1 MTKKVTKRPTS
12 PDPADIDQH
21 LYDARHATMTRRMLT
36 KIAKKL
42 LSPSLYEY
50 QYNPA
55 FSAKSAAGWY
65 KKSPA
70 YFYRLLKGVGLNP
83 KTGEYEYKTAD
94 GKPDV
99 ERLIDSLSDK
109 LTVTDMNALR
119 DYFVALKKYNA
130 NAVYNRNNT
139 AEHRKKINAK
149 AVKKYRKKQEKEARK
164 QTAGVK
170 ENLVKS
176 LTKEG
181 QGITT
186 LTPEQK
192 RVQAEQAE
200 KMRKTRKEQEAAEAK
215 RREQQKQEQSQ
226 LHHDKL
232 LEFAATGIRDEGASG
247 LGNDLFGLS
256 AFQRVLKDTREVKH
270 FYKEMLEEVHG
281 NRDQLYIRALATG
294 AKMASDVEQ
303 QGAQTQTLV
312 PLDSMVIND
321 QIQNPEDFEI
331 YYGRGRQARRLFYA
345 RLLEMLVLQDKA
357 ERGEK

>member
-1 MTKKVTKRPTS
+1 MTTRKPIS
-12 PDPADIDQH
+12 PNPDEADAH
-21 LYDARHATMTRRMLT
+21 LYQARHAAMTRRTLT
-36 KIAKKL
+36 NIAKKL
-42 LSPSLYEY
+42 LSKSLYEE

-55 FSAKSAAGWY
+55 FSLGRAATWY
-65 KKSPA
+65 KPKNRA
-70 YFYRLLKGVGLNP
+70 YFTRLLERLNFNV
-83 KTGEYEYKTAD
+83 KTHEYKYKTAD
-94 GKPDV
+94 GKPDI
-99 ERLIDSLSDK
+99 ERFVDDLSDN
-109 LTVTDMNALR
+109 LSVTDMNALR
-119 DYFVALKKYNA
+119 DYFLALKKYNA
-130 NAVYNRNNT
+130 NVAHNRNNT
-139 AEHRKKINAK
+139 AKHRRALNAR

-181 QGITT
+181 QGTTT

-312 PLDSMVIND
+312 PLDSMVING

-357 ERGEK
+357 ERGEN